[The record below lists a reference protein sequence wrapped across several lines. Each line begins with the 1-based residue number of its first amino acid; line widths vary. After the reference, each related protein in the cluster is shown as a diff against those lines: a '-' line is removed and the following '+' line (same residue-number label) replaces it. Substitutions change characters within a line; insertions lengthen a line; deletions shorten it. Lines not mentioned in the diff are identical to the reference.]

1 VKPTVVKL
9 GGSTAGA
16 GRFRVEN
23 RLEGG
28 RPIPPPLA
36 PPHRGEGDFAAAL
49 PNKTVD
55 DWRLADMQP
64 SPPPPC
70 GKGLGVGVSSSTIE
84 PAREFDLWVAAL
96 AGSVMPLV
104 VVPGG
109 GPFADAVRETQHDM
123 GFSDA
128 AAHKMAILA
137 MEQFAHIILDRNER
151 FAPARSLQE
160 IGAVLAQGKVP
171 VWLPSALALSAPEI
185 PQSWDVTSDSLAAW
199 IAGRLGAETL
209 LLIKQ
214 TDGFSASDDVA
225 SLSARGVVD
234 SVLPSM
240 LSENVALRLA
250 GPRDAAIAAA
260 DFASGKL
267 PGTLVALAS
276 GRLRR
281 TA

>member
-1 VKPTVVKL
+1 MGVT
-9 GGSTAGA
+9 SQA
-16 GRFRVEN
+16 
-23 RLEGG
+23 
-28 RPIPPPLA
+28 IQ
-36 PPHRGEGDFAAAL
+36 AA
-49 PNKTVD
+49 
-55 DWRLADMQP
+55 
-64 SPPPPC
+64 
-70 GKGLGVGVSSSTIE
+70 
-84 PAREFDLWVAAL
+84 EFDLWIAAL
-96 AGSVMPLV
+96 AGGSMPLV

-109 GPFADAVRETQHDM
+109 GPFADTVREAHRDM

-137 MEQFAHIILDRNER
+137 MEQFGQIILDRDGR
-151 FAPARSLQE
+151 FAPARSQQE
-160 IGAVLAQGKVP
+160 IGAVLARGKVA
-171 VWLPSALALSAPEI
+171 VWMPSEMALSAPEI

-199 IAGRLGAETL
+199 LAAQLGAETL

-214 TDGFSASDDVA
+214 TDDFSESDDVA
-225 SLSARGVVD
+225 SLSERSVVD
-234 SVLPSM
+234 AALPSI
-240 LSENVALRLA
+240 LPENVALRLA